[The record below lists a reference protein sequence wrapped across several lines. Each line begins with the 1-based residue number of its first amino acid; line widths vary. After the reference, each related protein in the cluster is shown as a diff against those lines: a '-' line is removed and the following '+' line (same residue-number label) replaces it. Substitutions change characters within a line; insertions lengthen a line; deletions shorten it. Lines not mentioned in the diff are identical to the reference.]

1 MPMFTYKAKSSE
13 GKMIKGNV
21 ESKNKETVVRELG
34 QDELVVYSVEPVND
48 ILSREFYI
56 GNPINKKD
64 FVIFVRQFATLI
76 QSGILLLDAIK
87 LLADQIENKY
97 FSEALE
103 QIAEDIQEGKS
114 LSSGMEEYPKI
125 FPGLFVQMV
134 KSGEVS
140 GQLEAVLNRMA
151 DYYEKQ
157 YNLQQKISSAL
168 TYPMVV
174 GAFAIVVLIFML
186 VFIVPSFAETYASQG
201 QELPLI
207 TQIVLE
213 ASGFVQNYW
222 WILVLIVLLLVVVYQ
237 QMRKNEKGDYYLDY
251 FILKMPIIGP
261 FIQKTA
267 LARMTQTLSSLLGS
281 SVPILQAIEVTSAV
295 VGNRVIEDGL
305 LEARDSLAKGE
316 SLAKP
321 LEENWVFPTLI
332 TQMIR
337 VGEESGSLDQMLN
350 KVADI
355 YDQEVNEASDK
366 LESLIEPVLII
377 FLSVIV
383 GIIVMS
389 IVIPM
394 FGVYENY

>member
-1 MPMFTYKAKSSE
+1 MFTYKAKSSE

-87 LLADQIENKY
+87 LLADQTENKY

-125 FPGLFVQMV
+125 FPVLFVRMV

-151 DYYEKQ
+151 NYYEKQ

-207 TQIVLE
+207 TQIVLG

-222 WILVLIVLLLVVVYQ
+222 WVLVLIVILLVVVYQ

-316 SLAKP
+316 SLDKP